1 MRGLEPCG
9 MIIDRPPPPAAK
21 DCKICIFSTQIIPL
35 ILGNDLESMAT
46 EPMHVSYVKYKDQSS
61 WEMKS
66 GKEGGK
72 KNEGARREQ
81 MSVEE
86 KSAHLDAFVI
96 TTVSFLWVQIYKT
109 DLRVKKKRASGW
121 RDFTV
126 ILKFLH
132 CLSISYITEA
142 VCSVHHIVILT
153 EAFLRRCSCLRG
165 AGRSRCKPEMIFF
178 PHVSPLLLFLFS
190 CLHAFT
196 ACLSQSPSFIPCRS
210 GVPSALTAGLMVCD
224 GVLMSVLGPRDCP
237 IAAVWFCSTQPL
249 L

>member
-1 MRGLEPCG
+1 

-21 DCKICIFSTQIIPL
+21 DCKICVFSTQIIPL

-46 EPMHVSYVKYKDQSS
+46 EPMYVSYVKYKDQSS

-66 GKEGGK
+66 GKEGGGGR
-72 KNEGARREQ
+72 GARREQ
-81 MSVEE
+81 MRVEE

-132 CLSISYITEA
+132 CLSISYTTEA
-142 VCSVHHIVILT
+142 VCSGHHIVILT

-178 PHVSPLLLFLFS
+178 PHVSSFAFPLQLSPRFHSVPVIVPVFHSLPVSRSLGSDCRFNVMEFS
-190 CLHAFT
+190 CQYWDPGT
-196 ACLSQSPSFIPCRS
+196 VQ
-210 GVPSALTAGLMVCD
+210 
-224 GVLMSVLGPRDCP
+224 
-237 IAAVWFCSTQPL
+237 
-249 L
+249 

>member
-1 MRGLEPCG
+1 
-9 MIIDRPPPPAAK
+9 MILNPWQLSQCMYRMWNTRTRVPERWK
-21 DCKICIFSTQIIPL
+21 
-35 ILGNDLESMAT
+35 E
-46 EPMHVSYVKYKDQSS
+46 
-61 WEMKS
+61 
-66 GKEGGK
+66 GKEGGGG
-72 KNEGARREQ
+72 GARREQ

-126 ILKFLH
+126 ILKFLN
-132 CLSISYITEA
+132 CLSISYTTEA
-142 VCSVHHIVILT
+142 VCSGHHIVILT
-153 EAFLRRCSCLRG
+153 EAFLRRCSCLRE

-196 ACLSQSPSFIPCRS
+196 ACLS
-210 GVPSALTAGLMVCD
+210 
-224 GVLMSVLGPRDCP
+224 
-237 IAAVWFCSTQPL
+237 
-249 L
+249 